1 MAMSTSPEARQ
12 PVRKAPVSCYIRTL
26 NEERLLKSVIDS
38 ALTVV
43 DEVVII
49 DSGSKDRTL
58 EIARAAGARIVDQP
72 WLGWGFQKRKGEDAC
87 SHDWVLDL
95 DADEVVTPEL
105 AAEIAALFVDGPP
118 SKPAWRFRLITA
130 PPFGEPWYN
139 IRVIERTKLYD
150 RRVVRMPADKAW
162 DQMIVPE
169 NVEVGELR
177 GVLLHHSFRD
187 IEQLLEKY
195 NRGSTS
201 MAKVGRKKKGMAT
214 IIFRVIFAK
223 PFYFLKAYIG
233 RGFWRAGLYG
243 LILAHVSA
251 MGRWLRD
258 AKMYE
263 ADAMEAERRKRDQ
276 QGQG

>member
-1 MAMSTSPEARQ
+1 
-12 PVRKAPVSCYIRTL
+12 L